1 MSETTAE
8 YQVKRTNI
16 DSWLQELIQALN
28 DLEVPMA
35 NLNKL
40 LTVEHPGPNSLKQ
53 EYEEALKV
61 CNLCY
66 LDPKVEGLR
75 IVLQHLRDVQEK
87 KESL

>member
-40 LTVEHPGPNSLKQ
+40 LTVEHPGLNFLKQ

-66 LDPKVEGLR
+66 LDPKVDGLR
-75 IVLQHLRDVQEK
+75 ILLQHLRHVQK
-87 KESL
+87 KTD